1 MAWPV
6 NSRRITVDSGWLPLR
21 SKKMKIARNQ
31 GPGKTAGLCIG
42 QDIAE
47 SFEKSVT
54 VDIVLEYLFT
64 LDSSYDHMM

>member
-1 MAWPV
+1 LAAAAQQ
-6 NSRRITVDSGWLPLR
+6 
-21 SKKMKIARNQ
+21 KMKMVRNQ
-31 GPGKTAGLCIG
+31 DPGKTAGLCIG

-54 VDIVLEYLFT
+54 VDIVLEYLST